1 MREKDSMQNYIH
13 YSHKGTIVAITILFT
28 ILLTSRS
35 PLYSNTI
42 EAIDQYIDQ
51 FNLTDDEYLQFLNVI
66 EDSMEYEYTADSSQ
80 LDISEI
86 EYYPP
91 GFSIDTQYLSIPGLG
106 FGNLA
111 AQYAERTSVM
121 EKVLLNAKVMEINSS
136 PSSSSQEESSELTT
150 VTYVSNGVSNV
161 VQAKTVLVTVSL
173 GVLKANT
180 IKFIPSLPDSKL
192 ESISNMGFGT
202 VNKCMMSW
210 NNDDDSVWPED
221 EYWFLL
227 LTPEDEGGGETQQ
240 QQQYS
245 PWTTFFNPTKFKGKP
260 SLTAWLGG
268 NEAIYAEENQ
278 TNDEILEDVMTNLRA
293 MFPTIRDPDR
303 VIITRWGQDP
313 TTFGAY
319 SYPVPGRDF
328 YDDAA
333 KLQEVYGNI
342 FFAGEATG
350 DGWATTQGA
359 WRTGEAAA
367 LGMAERLKGK

>member
-1 MREKDSMQNYIH
+1 MQNYSH
-13 YSHKGTIVAITILFT
+13 YSQKEYNRNNHPFIFPIV
-28 ILLTSRS
+28 SK
-35 PLYSNTI
+35 NI
-42 EAIDQYIDQ
+42 EAIDEYIDQ
-51 FNLTDDEYLQFLNVI
+51 VNLTDDEYLQFLNVI
-66 EDSMEYEYTADSSQ
+66 EDTMEYEYTADSSQ

-91 GFSIDTQYLSIPGLG
+91 GFSINTQYLSIPGLG

-111 AQYAERTSVM
+111 AEYAERTSVR
-121 EKVLLNAKVMEINSS
+121 EKVVLNAKVMEINSL
-136 PSSSSQEESSELTT
+136 SSQEESSEFTT
-150 VTYVSNGVSNV
+150 VTYVSNGTSNII

-180 IKFIPSLPDSKL
+180 IEFIPSLPESKL

-210 NNDDDSVWPED
+210 NNDDDLVWPED

-268 NEAIYAEENQ
+268 KEAIYAEENQ

-303 VIITRWGQDP
+303 VVITRWGQDP

-342 FFAGEATG
+342 YFAGEATG

-367 LGMAERLKGK
+367 LGMAERLKGR

>member
-1 MREKDSMQNYIH
+1 MCITNCIRSSLPLFSLIH
-13 YSHKGTIVAITILFT
+13 LSCSLLPITSLHH
-28 ILLTSRS
+28 SK
-35 PLYSNTI
+35 TI

-51 FNLTDDEYLQFLNVI
+51 SGLTDDEYLQFLNVI
-66 EDSMEYEYTADSSQ
+66 EDTMEYEYTADSSQ

-91 GFSIDTQYLSIPGLG
+91 GFSIDTQYLGVPGLG

-111 AQYAERTSVM
+111 AQYAELTSVQ
-121 EKVLLNAKVMEINSS
+121 EKVLLNAKVIEINSS
-136 PSSSSQEESSELTT
+136 ISSSSSQEESEFTT
-150 VTYVSNGVSNV
+150 VTYVRNGVSKV

-173 GVLKANT
+173 GVLKAGT
-180 IKFIPSLPDSKL
+180 IDFIPSLPDSKL
-192 ESISNMGFGT
+192 ESINNMGFGT

-210 NNDDDSVWPED
+210 NNDDDLVWPED

-227 LTPEDEGGGETQQ
+227 LTPKDDEDGGGQTQQ
-240 QQQYS
+240 RQQQYS

-268 NEAIYAEENQ
+268 KEAIYAEDNQ
-278 TNDEILEDVMTNLRA
+278 TDDEILEDVMMNLRA

-313 TTFGAY
+313 NTLGAY
-319 SYPVPGRDF
+319 SYPVPGRDLNS
-328 YDDAA
+328 DAA
-333 KLQEVYGNI
+333 TLQEVYGNI
-342 FFAGEATG
+342 YFAGEATG
-350 DGWATTQGA
+350 SGWATTQGA

-367 LGMAERLKGK
+367 LSIAENLQGR

>member
-1 MREKDSMQNYIH
+1 MNKRTKRIRR
-13 YSHKGTIVAITILFT
+13 YSSQPRIFPLSRYPLFQT
-28 ILLTSRS
+28 HA
-35 PLYSNTI
+35 
-42 EAIDQYIDQ
+42 EAIDQYIEQ
-51 FNLTDDEYLQFLNVI
+51 FSWTDDESLQLLNAI
-66 EDSMEYEYTADSSQ
+66 EDTMEYEYTADSSQ

-91 GFSIDTQYLSIPGLG
+91 GFSINTHYMGLPGFG

-111 AQYAERTSVM
+111 AQYAESTTVQ
-121 EKVLLNAKVMEINSS
+121 EKVLLNAKVVEINSS
-136 PSSSSQEESSELTT
+136 QVDSIGFTT
-150 VTYVSNGVSNV
+150 VTYETNDGTNGVI

-173 GVLKANT
+173 GVLKANK
-180 IKFIPSLPDSKL
+180 INFIPSLPDSKL

-210 NNDDDSVWPED
+210 NNDEDLVWPED

-227 LTPEDEGGGETQQ
+227 LTPEDDGTQQ
-240 QQQYS
+240 QEKKYS
-245 PWTTFFNPTKFKGKP
+245 PWTTFFNPSKFKGKP

-268 NEAIYAEENQ
+268 KEAIYAEENQ
-278 TNDEILEDVMTNLRA
+278 TDDEILVDVMTNLRA

-303 VIITRWGQDP
+303 VLITRWGQDP
-313 TTFGAY
+313 TSMGAY

-333 KLQEVYGNI
+333 KLSEVYDNI
-342 FFAGEATG
+342 YFAGEATG
-350 DGWATTQGA
+350 NGWATTQGA

-367 LGMAERLKGK
+367 LGMAERIKGR

>member
-1 MREKDSMQNYIH
+1 
-13 YSHKGTIVAITILFT
+13 
-28 ILLTSRS
+28 
-35 PLYSNTI
+35 
-42 EAIDQYIDQ
+42 
-51 FNLTDDEYLQFLNVI
+51 
-66 EDSMEYEYTADSSQ
+66 MEYEYTADSSQ

-91 GFSIDTQYLSIPGLG
+91 GFSINTQYMGVPGLG

-111 AQYAERTSVM
+111 AQYAESTSVQ
-121 EKVLLNAKVMEINSS
+121 EKVLLNAKVVEINSS
-136 PSSSSQEESSELTT
+136 QMESSGFTT
-150 VTYVSNGVSNV
+150 VTYERSDGTNGV

-180 IKFIPSLPDSKL
+180 INFIPSLPDSKL

-210 NNDDDSVWPED
+210 NNDEDLVWPED

-227 LTPEDEGGGETQQ
+227 LTPEDDGTQQQ

-245 PWTTFFNPTKFKGKP
+245 PWTTFFNPSKFKGKP

-268 NEAIYAEENQ
+268 KEAIYAEENQ
-278 TNDEILEDVMTNLRA
+278 TDDEILMDVMTNLRA
-293 MFPTIRDPDR
+293 MFPTIREPDR
-303 VIITRWGQDP
+303 VLITRWGQDP
-313 TTFGAY
+313 TSMGAY

-333 KLQEVYGNI
+333 KLSEVYDNI
-342 FFAGEATG
+342 YFAGEATG
-350 DGWATTQGA
+350 NGWATTQGA

-367 LGMAERLKGK
+367 LGMAERIKGGR

>member
-1 MREKDSMQNYIH
+1 MSLSIKNN
-13 YSHKGTIVAITILFT
+13 A
-28 ILLTSRS
+28 
-35 PLYSNTI
+35 
-42 EAIDQYIDQ
+42 EAIDQFIDQ
-51 FNLTDDEYLQFLNVI
+51 FSWTDDESLQFLNVI
-66 EDSMEYEYTADSSQ
+66 EDTMEYEYTADSSQ
-80 LDISEI
+80 LDINGI
-86 EYYPP
+86 EFYPP
-91 GFSIDTQYLSIPGLG
+91 GFSIDTQYMGVPGFG

-111 AQYAERTSVM
+111 AQYAESTTVQ
-121 EKVLLNAKVMEINSS
+121 EKVLLNAKVTEIN
-136 PSSSSQEESSELTT
+136 SSSSQEEGGLSR
-150 VTYVSNGVSNV
+150 VTYVNNDGTDVV

-173 GVLKANT
+173 GVLKAST
-180 IKFIPSLPDSKL
+180 IDFIPSLPDSKV

-210 NNDDDSVWPED
+210 NSDDDLVWPED

-227 LTPEDEGGGETQQ
+227 LTPEDGNDETQQQQQQ

-268 NEAIYAEENQ
+268 KEAIYAEENQ
-278 TNDEILEDVMTNLRA
+278 TDDEILEDVMMNLRA
-293 MFPTIRDPDR
+293 MFPTIREPDR

-313 TTFGAY
+313 NTLGAY

-333 KLQEVYGNI
+333 KLSEVYGNI
-342 FFAGEATG
+342 YFAGEATG
-350 DGWATTQGA
+350 NGWATTQGA

-367 LGMAERLKGK
+367 LSMAEILRGR